1 MSQSAPITAG
11 SLIELL
17 KQVSPDT
24 IIVLSKDE
32 EGNSYRQPYAVS
44 TDYNYDAESREVG
57 LRQLTK
63 EDLKKGYTD
72 EDVMTNGKP
81 CVCLW

>member
-1 MSQSAPITAG
+1 MAQSAPITAG
-11 SLIELL
+11 SLIESL

-24 IIVLSKDE
+24 IIVVSKDA
-32 EGNSYRQPYAVS
+32 EGNSYRQPYSVS
-44 TDYNYDAESREVG
+44 TDYNYDSGEVG
-57 LRQLTK
+57 LRQLTE
-63 EDLKKGYTD
+63 EDLEKGYTD